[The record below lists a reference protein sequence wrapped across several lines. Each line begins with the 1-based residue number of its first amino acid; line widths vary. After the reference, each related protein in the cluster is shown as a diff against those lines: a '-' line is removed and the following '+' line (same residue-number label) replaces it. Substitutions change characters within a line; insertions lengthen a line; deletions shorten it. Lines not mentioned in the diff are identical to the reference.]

1 MSSWQKRFSSLLFFV
16 VSYSFHLKILVL
28 FLFIALQLGVL
39 LFIKDG
45 FLRRL
50 QYIGETKFKTRD
62 GRTIIGPE
70 GVICERVMD
79 PNSVVLGDLDQE
91 RHVVL
96 LRDLD
101 QERHVVKIHFSIDWL
116 RLTFSLKRNN
126 LVPLFHS
133 HQTTTIHYATVR
145 GPFIESLNHDH
156 VHMISMYLSKKSCI
170 LEIFLLIN

>member
-91 RHVVL
+91 RHVV
-96 LRDLD
+96 
-101 QERHVVKIHFSIDWL
+101 KIHFSIDWL